1 MRLLKMMIV
10 VGAVSAIAAGPVL
23 AQTPP
28 PPTKPP
34 AQTPPA
40 TPAQPPAD
48 KPAPTP
54 PKPFPEGAKI
64 GFIDINLVA
73 AKSAEGIAANA
84 KIQEFTK
91 KRMAELQDKNKK
103 LEDLKTKAAQSGPL
117 MNDQAAAQ
125 LQKEIEKGTRELQF
139 AQQEANAEQQ
149 QLENDLRADFSRKL
163 NPVLAQIGEEK
174 GLHMILEIQA
184 AGAVWAHS
192 GLDLTQEVIKRL
204 DAGKA
209 PVKK

>member
-34 AQTPPA
+34 AQTLP

-48 KPAPTP
+48 KPPTP

-91 KRMAELQDKNKK
+91 KRMTELQDKNKK
-103 LEDLKTKAAQSGPL
+103 LDELKTKAAQSGGL
-117 MNDQAAAQ
+117 LNEQAAAQ
-125 LQKEIEKGTRELQF
+125 LQKDIEKQTRELQF

-209 PVKK
+209 PVKKE

>member
-34 AQTPPA
+34 AQTLP

-48 KPAPTP
+48 KPPTP

-91 KRMAELQDKNKK
+91 KRMTELQDKNKK
-103 LEDLKTKAAQSGPL
+103 LDELKTKAAQSGGL
-117 MNDQAAAQ
+117 LNEQAAAQ
-125 LQKEIEKGTRELQF
+125 LQKDIEKQTREPQF

-209 PVKK
+209 PVKKE